1 MSWGRQ
7 TVIPSKSLE
16 TQAFSVQALGWRL
29 SRVRWLLCYR
39 WLSFSFLSGEPRE
52 SPTWVSVCNFWS
64 TCQWFIVPKKF
75 NLIFWHRS
83 WMKRKILELR
93 LWCDWLLKHLVCIQT
108 MPMEKHME
116 ILALALDKLGS
127 HDLGR
132 AALARVAMSQP
143 GITPSVTN
151 EDLLE
156 SESSLVADRDSLPW
170 IKLWQNLAA
179 ALDSNEILNPVHV
192 GLIRRFA
199 LAATVLSDSGQR

>member
-1 MSWGRQ
+1 
-7 TVIPSKSLE
+7 
-16 TQAFSVQALGWRL
+16 
-29 SRVRWLLCYR
+29 
-39 WLSFSFLSGEPRE
+39 
-52 SPTWVSVCNFWS
+52 
-64 TCQWFIVPKKF
+64 
-75 NLIFWHRS
+75 
-83 WMKRKILELR
+83 
-93 LWCDWLLKHLVCIQT
+93 

-132 AALARVAMSQP
+132 AALASTMSQP

-199 LAATVLSDSGQR
+199 LTATVLSDSGQR

>member
-1 MSWGRQ
+1 MD
-7 TVIPSKSLE
+7 
-16 TQAFSVQALGWRL
+16 
-29 SRVRWLLCYR
+29 
-39 WLSFSFLSGEPRE
+39 
-52 SPTWVSVCNFWS
+52 
-64 TCQWFIVPKKF
+64 
-75 NLIFWHRS
+75 
-83 WMKRKILELR
+83 LR

-132 AALARVAMSQP
+132 VALASVAMSQP

-156 SESSLVADRDSLPW
+156 AESSLVADRDSLPW